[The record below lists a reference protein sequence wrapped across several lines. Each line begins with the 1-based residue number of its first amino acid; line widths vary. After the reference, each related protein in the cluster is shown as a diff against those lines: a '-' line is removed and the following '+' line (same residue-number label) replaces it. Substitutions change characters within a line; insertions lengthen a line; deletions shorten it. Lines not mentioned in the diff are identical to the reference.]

1 MKPQFDEISK
11 TWFVIENGGEW
22 VTVPAPVSAPWYDE
36 VERMHF
42 KLLDGELASC
52 REDGTGGY
60 KLRAYPEWYDRKTGD
75 GLRIKWTSDADPV
88 NCGFNV
94 DAIMLRHGRE
104 TCQPTPSNAAVDIA

>member
-11 TWFVIENGGEW
+11 TWFIIENGGEW

-60 KLRAYPEWYDRKTGD
+60 KLRAYPEWYDRSYHRAD
-75 GLRIKWTSDADPV
+75 GSLVKLKWNHDADPID
-88 NCGFNV
+88 CGFNV
-94 DAIMLRHGRE
+94 DQILLRHAR
-104 TCQPTPSNAAVDIA
+104 A